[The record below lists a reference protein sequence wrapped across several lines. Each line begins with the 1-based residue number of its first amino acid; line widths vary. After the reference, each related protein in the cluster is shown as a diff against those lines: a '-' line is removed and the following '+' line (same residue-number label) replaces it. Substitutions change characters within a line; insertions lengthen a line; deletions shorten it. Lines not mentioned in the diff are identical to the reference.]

1 MAESI
6 MVYPPGIPILA
17 PGECVTQEIVDYLL
31 MLKNQDSKF
40 TDLHDPS
47 LKTMLVM
54 SE

>member
-31 MLKNQDSKF
+31 MLKEQDSKF
-40 TDLHDPS
+40 TDLHDPT
-47 LKTMLVM
+47 LKTMLVIC
-54 SE
+54 E